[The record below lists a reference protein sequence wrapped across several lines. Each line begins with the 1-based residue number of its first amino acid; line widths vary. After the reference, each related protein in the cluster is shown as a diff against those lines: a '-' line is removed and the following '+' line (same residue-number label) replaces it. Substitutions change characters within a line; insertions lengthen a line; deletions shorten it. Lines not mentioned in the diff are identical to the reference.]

1 VDPLDPRGKWCGV
14 ETRQQVV
21 NPGDCPYV
29 KSVYAAREGSEPLIE
44 RWTRPFPDHLS
55 PQLKHIRRFC
65 PAYYRQPWCGTHIL
79 TPAAQSGETHRWG

>member
-21 NPGDCPYV
+21 NPGDYPYF

-44 RWTRPFPDHLS
+44 KYLIPRLS
-55 PQLKHIRRFC
+55 HFSPLILRR
-65 PAYYRQPWCGTHIL
+65 TKV
-79 TPAAQSGETHRWG
+79 SGLH